1 MHHVCHQEEGD
12 LRNSDSFGKMH
23 LVLGLFD
30 YVIQIMQKHEA
41 GAFNSEHLAG

>member
-12 LRNSDSFGKMH
+12 LRNSYSFGKMH